1 MFYLLPT
8 AVIGLLGYMFWM
20 AGFRLRQDRI
30 RFARD
35 DLRRR
40 FRRERLRRLV
50 AQAYNPM
57 PERPEWHALLSR
69 LGGENPQ
76 RSREST

>member
-20 AGFRLRQDRI
+20 TGFRLRRDRI

-50 AQAYNPM
+50 AQSYDLL
-57 PERPEWHALLSR
+57 PERPEWHTMLSR
-69 LGGENPQ
+69 LGGESRQ
-76 RSREST
+76 RS